1 MLLKLRAL
9 PLKLKEPFLLIMSLW
24 AGHTSLLCRRKSLF
38 RVLRF
43 FVVKKHCALHLHPQ
57 GSLTLRG
64 GVHQEMCAVGYE
76 EKAKMELCY
85 FVLLAIFPET
95 HRRRVG
101 SGHCSLLP
109 RGNCNGFSLF
119 LCL

>member
-1 MLLKLRAL
+1 MV
-9 PLKLKEPFLLIMSLW
+9 MSLW

-64 GVHQEMCAVGYE
+64 GVHQEMCALGKE
-76 EKAKMELCY
+76 EKAKIELCY
-85 FVLLAIFPET
+85 FVLLTIFPET

-101 SGHCSLLP
+101 IVTLS
-109 RGNCNGFSLF
+109 F
-119 LCL
+119 